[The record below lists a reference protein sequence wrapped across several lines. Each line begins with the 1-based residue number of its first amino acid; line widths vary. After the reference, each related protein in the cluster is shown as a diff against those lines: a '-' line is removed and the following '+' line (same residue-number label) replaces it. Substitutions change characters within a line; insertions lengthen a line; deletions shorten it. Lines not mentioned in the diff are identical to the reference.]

1 MEKRVVK
8 QIEKRDENG
17 NLEYTIIPNYKTHVD
32 FMTKAELKFYR
43 FLINIIIELKKT
55 YDLNLSIF
63 AQVAVNRIID
73 VNNDRVK
80 NELFDKISRKSI
92 DFVLFDEKNSQIYC
106 CIELD
111 DKTHENS
118 DRHERDILLDNVF
131 KNNVKLI
138 HITQQEYYSKE
149 EIIKKIIND

>member
-1 MEKRVVK
+1 M
-8 QIEKRDENG
+8 
-17 NLEYTIIPNYKTHVD
+17 
-32 FMTKAELKFYR
+32 
-43 FLINIIIELKKT
+43 FLDKI
-55 YDLNLSIF
+55 
-63 AQVAVNRIID
+63 
-73 VNNDRVK
+73 K

-92 DFVLFDEKNSQIYC
+92 DFVLFDEKNPQIYC

-111 DKTHENS
+111 DKTHENP

-149 EIIKKIIND
+149 EIIKKIINDVKFLLLLIAKFIKK